1 MSPSDEILALWQTPI
16 LDVLQQSDVSA
27 RLLNA
32 ITAAADNGELP
43 LRTVGEYLQANSS
56 SVDQFMRIR
65 NLGRKSA
72 DELDRLIHEFVAKS
86 PASVKRRPLKAENSK
101 PAYVRQLL
109 IELFVEL
116 TFPDIF
122 LQLPLSVRL
131 ANALRTHQFLTRPF
145 SALLD
150 NRDAIVA
157 ELFQVPYLGRD
168 SLVEFREVTRTLA
181 RRLLYHRGLSDEDI
195 SDAMSLIF
203 EQRAPAEPVQQ
214 RLELFAK
221 RSKPFRDADLIS
233 DAQSEKLKLI
243 ITDLLRELAPQA
255 RTVIQRRYGI
265 GRKEIETLEEI
276 AVDYHLTR
284 ERVRQTEA
292 TAIRRLALPINLK
305 RVRPALDNEI
315 GRILVKATDGALYI
329 KEDDRSAI
337 IRRFDGSVKLA
348 IDLLYD
354 DRYEFLDSVAVR
366 WKNGWLLSDLSIGK
380 LNTVL
385 AEIRT
390 RVSGVCLPAALEE
403 IVSGIASDEALAAIH
418 LGTDLVV
425 LDGYLL
431 ERWPGA
437 RCRRT
442 IRLHKLL
449 VASGRFREIRDLL
462 KVYYQVVPDDR
473 CSVRDAEILMTDAP
487 HLFLRVL
494 DSRWY
499 AFGTAASV
507 NPAVGDIQGR
517 ATSEVDF
524 GDIFDQSEEKSIR
537 VVLRRILTKR
547 GPLRFVDLRKQASR
561 RLRGKSLHS
570 VGPILLTSGE
580 FVRPLPGIYALPG
593 QLPSAAALS
602 FNPPKFLLNEE
613 QARWFAMARQAGE
626 PFGRYSMWTPEVEYA
641 LCRWSQNFAD
651 QIVFQSLLAVASIG
665 QWPVSKREREHWT
678 QLKQKNGEYGLARA
692 PRYPFRQLC
701 PTLDRVLAA
710 CLIALDDKGLSWIT
724 ANRVL
729 KLRVDAHVSA
739 GLLAL
744 LVSLDA
750 LEPAPHWQSHHK
762 PGNRLNDLVELLSAH
777 LHKTGILDWTS
788 TVAAHLIRDL
798 KASQCRAPLGWV
810 DNHVIA
816 DLIAGVR
823 LADFQYT
830 VRHWGIERNA
840 LSPKWT
846 RRASYRHKTPH
857 MAKRNSKRR
866 EWTKTDVRELKTLAR
881 EKTPARKIARTLKRT
896 EGATR
901 QKAFSLGVSLDSR
914 A

>member
-1 MSPSDEILALWQTPI
+1 MSPSDEILAVWQTPI
-16 LDVLQQSDVSA
+16 LDVLQESDVSV

-43 LRTVGEYLQANSS
+43 LRTVGEYLQASPS
-56 SVDQFMRIR
+56 PADQFMRVR
-65 NLGRKSA
+65 NLGLKSA
-72 DELDRLIHEFVAKS
+72 DELDWLIHEFVAKS
-86 PASVKRRPLKAENSK
+86 PASVERRPLKAENSK

-122 LQLPLSVRL
+122 LQLPLTVRL

-145 SALLD
+145 STLLD

-157 ELFQVPYLGRD
+157 ELIQVPYLGRH
-168 SLVEFREVTRTLA
+168 SLVELREVTRTLA
-181 RRLLYHRGLSDEDI
+181 RRLLHHRGLSDEDI
-195 SDAMSLIF
+195 SDAMTLIF
-203 EQRAPAEPVQQ
+203 EQRAPAELVLQ

-221 RSKPFRDADLIS
+221 RSKPLRDADLIS
-233 DAQSEKLKLI
+233 DARSEKLTVI

-255 RTVIQRRYGI
+255 RKVIQRRYGI

-292 TAIRRLALPINLK
+292 TAIRRLALPINLT

-315 GRILVKATDGALYI
+315 GRILAKATDGAIYI
-329 KEDDRSAI
+329 KEDDRSPI
-337 IRRFDGSVKLA
+337 IRRFDGSVRLA

-354 DRYEFLDSVAVR
+354 DCYEFLDSVAVR
-366 WKNGWLLSDLSIGK
+366 WKNGWLLSELPIGE

-385 AEIRT
+385 EEIRT

-403 IVSGIASDEALAAIH
+403 IISGIASDKALAAIH

-431 ERWPGA
+431 ERWPSA
-437 RCRRT
+437 RGRRT

-449 VASGRFREIRDLL
+449 IASGRFREIRDLL

-473 CSVRDAEILMTDAP
+473 CSVRDAEIVMTDAP

-507 NPAVGDIQGR
+507 KPAGRDIQGR
-517 ATSEVDF
+517 ASGEVDL
-524 GDIFDQSEEKSIR
+524 GDIFDQSEEESIR
-537 VVLRRILTKR
+537 AVLRRILTKR
-547 GPLRFVDLRKQASR
+547 GPLRFVDLREQACR

-580 FVRPLPGIYALPG
+580 FVRPLPGIYALPD
-593 QLPSAAALS
+593 QLPSSAALS
-602 FNPPKFLLNEE
+602 ANPPKFLLNEE
-613 QARWFAMARQAGE
+613 QARWFAIARQAGE

-651 QIVFQSLLAVASIG
+651 QIVFQSLLAVASIR
-665 QWPVSKREREHWT
+665 QWPVSTRERERWT
-678 QLKQKNGEYGLARA
+678 QLKQKHGKYSLATA
-692 PRYPFRQLC
+692 PRYPFRRLW
-701 PTLDRVLAA
+701 PPLDRVLAA

-739 GLLAL
+739 SLLAL
-744 LVSLDA
+744 LVSIDA

-762 PGNRLNDLVELLSAH
+762 PGNRLHDLAKLLSAH
-777 LHKTGILDWTS
+777 LHSTGVLNWAS
-788 TVAAHLIRDL
+788 TVGAHLIRDL
-798 KASQCRAPLGWV
+798 KTSQCRAPLGWV

-823 LADFQYT
+823 LADFQST
-830 VRHWGIERNA
+830 ARHWGLERNA
-840 LSPKWT
+840 FSPKST
-846 RRASYRHKTPH
+846 RRASCRY
-857 MAKRNSKRR
+857 
-866 EWTKTDVRELKTLAR
+866 
-881 EKTPARKIARTLKRT
+881 
-896 EGATR
+896 
-901 QKAFSLGVSLDSR
+901 KAS
-914 A
+914 